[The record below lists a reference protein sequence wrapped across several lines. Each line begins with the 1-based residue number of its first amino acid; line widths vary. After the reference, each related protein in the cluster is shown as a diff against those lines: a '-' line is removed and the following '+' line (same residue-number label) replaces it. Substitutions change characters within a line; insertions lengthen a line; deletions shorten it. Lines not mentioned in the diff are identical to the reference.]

1 MEYGEALIRATDP
14 VRPSPTEV
22 AVRKAARALAGSRT
36 DGVSGGASRVEGAG
50 SPAAETGQ
58 AASAA
63 TPTARTGHVVSPS
76 EDWGV
81 RRRARGGWLRRALYE
96 VGPGPAV
103 AIIGATIGAIALLTF
118 RVAGQATGIFHAFYI
133 PIVVAA
139 NRFRWRGAVAAG
151 VISGLLAGPLRPV
164 NDDAGPAQETW
175 AWVFRLLMFILI
187 GLMAAWFSRESSSSL
202 AALIREYG
210 DARSLR
216 QALKHE
222 ELHAHYQ
229 PIADLRTDGVVGF
242 EALCRWTHAVDGP
255 IPPAE
260 FIPLAER
267 TGVVVPLGRYMLGR
281 AAAQAAAWHASGAGH
296 LMVTVNVSAEQLSR
310 ADLMDD
316 VAAALD
322 ASGLPPS
329 AMCLEITET
338 ALIKDPVAAMVNM
351 RAARDL
357 GLLVALDDFG
367 TGHSS
372 LAYLKDFPVDII
384 KIDKSF
390 VDNVDVDPNASALV
404 LAIIELAHAL
414 GATTVAEGI
423 ERPSQLNSLR
433 LLGCDKGQGYLLG
446 RPGPP
451 DAATW

>member
-1 MEYGEALIRATDP
+1 MR
-14 VRPSPTEV
+14 R
-22 AVRKAARALAGSRT
+22 AARALAVPRA
-36 DGVSGGASRVEGAG
+36 DEAAGGASSTDAEA
-50 SPAAETGQ
+50 SLAAKNAQ
-58 AASAA
+58 PSAA
-63 TPTARTGHVVSPS
+63 LPAPRDGRASSSGEWVAARRG
-76 EDWGV
+76 
-81 RRRARGGWLRRALYE
+81 RGGWLRRALFE
-96 VGPGPAV
+96 AEPGPAI
-103 AIIGATIGAIALLTF
+103 AIIGASIGAIALLTF
-118 RVAGQATGIFHAFYI
+118 RVAGQATGIYHAFYI

-139 NRFRWRGAVAAG
+139 NRFRWRGALITG
-151 VISGLLAGPLRPV
+151 VLSGLLAGPLRPV
-164 NDDAGPAQETW
+164 NEDAGAAQQTW
-175 AWVFRLLMFILI
+175 AWVFRLLMFCLI
-187 GLMAAWFSRESSSSL
+187 GLVVAWFSRESSSSL
-202 AALIREYG
+202 GTIIRERG
-210 DARSLR
+210 NARSLR
-216 QALKHE
+216 TALKRE
-222 ELHAHYQ
+222 ELQAHYQ
-229 PIADLRTDGVVGF
+229 PIADLSTDGVIGF

-255 IPPAE
+255 IPPSD

-267 TGVVVPLGRYMLGR
+267 TGVVVPLGRYMLSR

-310 ADLMDD
+310 EDLMDD

-338 ALIKDPVAAMVNM
+338 ALIKNPVAAMVNM
-351 RAARDL
+351 RAAHDL

-390 VDNVDVDPNASALV
+390 VDDVDVDPNASALV
-404 LAIIELAHAL
+404 VAIIELAHAL

-423 ERPSQLNSLR
+423 ERPSQLESLR

-446 RPGPP
+446 RPGPA